1 MSSELPTHICP
12 SDPVRPCLTVSPL
25 RHSLQHLDTQV
36 KMRSAAT
43 TLVTLGAA
51 ATSVA
56 AAPNYVMYFDQYVHR
71 VPPSYGLS
79 V

>member
-1 MSSELPTHICP
+1 
-12 SDPVRPCLTVSPL
+12 
-25 RHSLQHLDTQV
+25 
-36 KMRSAAT
+36 MRSAAT